1 METKKNITIE
11 ELEQLQRSNYLPLTV
26 ILVLIMFIGIVG
38 NILVLII
45 YKRKFT
51 RSSARCYILSL
62 AIADLS
68 VSVVGIPYHVLDL
81 TLILTYTH
89 TNVCRILSFLI
100 GACTLSS
107 VFILLVVG
115 LDRYLKVCRPLKR
128 QIKDFGDR
136 KACLL
141 ASFVAIVISFPH
153 GIIYGQSTVPTK
165 LDNLTGVECFIS
177 DGYQGSELAVGYLGL
192 NLLVFVMSVIFL
204 IIIYGF
210 ICRKIYHHDRM
221 SGEITL
227 EKTKTFC
234 FCCAVPSQDDESTG
248 KNGTSGMDTG
258 KADDID
264 ETDKDPQ
271 CVVKESEIENGEGEL
286 LKSKLNDISGN
297 QNSKGAARN
306 SCAMVRH
313 VRPGSKAVEKN
324 TMKITLMMLTITV
337 VFIISY
343 LPFIIISILDS
354 TDEDF
359 WADRGIIESVFLDF
373 MLRLYLVNNVAN
385 PIIYSFWDH
394 RFRKETK
401 LLLKKLTCCFKRK
414 GGDNADNGNGN
425 SALATSVGF
434 SKCTEAVT
442 LK

>member
-1 METKKNITIE
+1 
-11 ELEQLQRSNYLPLTV
+11 
-26 ILVLIMFIGIVG
+26 
-38 NILVLII
+38 
-45 YKRKFT
+45 
-51 RSSARCYILSL
+51 
-62 AIADLS
+62 
-68 VSVVGIPYHVLDL
+68 
-81 TLILTYTH
+81 
-89 TNVCRILSFLI
+89 VCKILSFLL

-115 LDRYLKVCRPLKR
+115 LDRYLKVCRPLKS

-153 GIIYGQSTVPTK
+153 VIIYGQSTVPTK
-165 LDNLTGVECFIS
+165 VDNLTGVECFIS
-177 DGYQGSELAVGYLGL
+177 DGYQGSELAVGYLGFEM
-192 NLLVFVMSVIFL
+192 LVFVMSVIFL
-204 IIIYGF
+204 IIIYRF

-227 EKTKTFC
+227 EKTKTSFC
-234 FCCAVPSQDDESTG
+234 FCCAVRNQEDEMPG
-248 KNGTSGMDTG
+248 KKSASVLDKGNSV
-258 KADDID
+258 DID
-264 ETDKDPQ
+264 ETDTDLQ
-271 CVVKESEIENGEGEL
+271 RVVPETENTDGEL
-286 LKSKLNDISGN
+286 TKLKEVKGKNN
-297 QNSKGAARN
+297 VKGAGRS
-306 SCAMVRH
+306 SCVMVRH

-343 LPFIIISILDS
+343 FPLIIVSILDS
-354 TDEDF
+354 TDKDF
-359 WADRGIIESVFLDF
+359 WADRSITESVFLDF

-385 PIIYSFWDH
+385 PIIYSFWDF

-414 GGDNADNGNGN
+414 GENNANNGNGN
-425 SALATSVGF
+425 PALAKSVGF